1 MSARTIRCSLAAVAV
16 AHAFPACAQEAPKEP
31 EVGSPHVT
39 GDPAGL
45 DDIVVTAERRDASV
59 QTTAISITAIG
70 AEALR
75 AQQITNLEGLSVRVP
90 NVEFGRNAGDAK
102 VFIRGVGYDSVA
114 PGGETRVAIYSD
126 GVYQS
131 RTQAGFAGFFDVDR
145 VEVLRGPQGTL
156 YGRNATAGAINILT
170 RDPSDTLNGY
180 GTVTVGNY
188 GLINTE
194 AAAGGALSDTVSAR
208 LAFRTNDHSG
218 YGRNIGTGEEVNDER
233 SRSVR
238 LKLKFEPSSSFS
250 FRLTGDYTWE
260 RDHAGGY
267 IFLRPGRPDVVPTG
281 IALGGAVPTRAQDA
295 AGYGPRFKLETYG
308 ISGQAKLSLGASTDL
323 VSVTGFRHLEAQNE
337 SNTDGTTA
345 QVARQSLTDRSNS
358 FSQELRLQQ
367 DLGGLG
373 DLLVGAYYFHEENS
387 AFNTIPFMGA
397 AVGINNPDGSP
408 SRAFVQGYATRG
420 TAKTNAYAA
429 FAQARI
435 ELLKAVTLTLGGRY
449 SHEKKGIDEASQFD
463 VTRPYDPTNPF
474 VPAATQ
480 RASTSLSRFD
490 PKVTIDFKA
499 SEQVFL
505 YATYSR
511 GYKSGGFNIGGVQP
525 AFAPEVLDDYEA
537 GVKIELLDRKLR
549 MNLAAFHYDYSNLQ
563 VNIVEGV
570 SLVTRNAANA
580 KVDGVEAEITA
591 LPVDGLRLGLNLGY
605 LDSRYT
611 SFRTADP
618 VFPERGVQD
627 LAGNR
632 LNYSP
637 KWKVSGEAGYAFQT
651 GVGEF
656 TPRVNVTWVDR
667 MYFSQ
672 FNLEEVSQPARTEV
686 NAFLGFESNDHRW
699 SANLFVK
706 NLTDKAYI
714 VSSSVS
720 TVIFGYPVLGQW
732 GAPRTFGISATRRF

>member
-1 MSARTIRCSLAAVAV
+1 MVIAAVST
-16 AHAFPACAQEAPKEP
+16 FPAFAQNAAQGAGAAAPQ
-31 EVGSPHVT
+31 
-39 GDPAGL
+39 PASGAEGL
-45 DDIVVTAERRDASV
+45 DEIVVTAERREARA
-59 QTTAISITAIG
+59 QNTAISITAIG
-70 AEALR
+70 AEGLR
-75 AQQITNLEGLSVRVP
+75 SQQITNLEGLSIRTP

-102 VFIRGVGYDSVA
+102 VFIRGVGYDSIA
-114 PGGETRVAIYSD
+114 PGGETRVAIYND

-131 RTQAGFAGFFDVDR
+131 RTQAGFAGFYDVDR

-170 RDPSDTLNGY
+170 RDPGRTFNGY
-180 GTVTVGNY
+180 ATVTVGNY
-188 GLINTE
+188 GLVNTE
-194 AAAGGALSDTVSAR
+194 AALGGRLSDSLSAR

-218 YGRNIGTGEEVNDER
+218 YGKNIGTGEDVNDER
-233 SRSVR
+233 SRSAR
-238 LKLKFEPSSSFS
+238 LKLKFEPSAAFS

-267 IFLRPGRPDVVPTG
+267 IFLRPGRPDTVPLG
-281 IALGGAVPTRAQDA
+281 VRLGGAVPTRPQDA

-308 ISGQAKLSLGASTDL
+308 LSGQAKLSLGSSTDL
-323 VSVTGFRHLEAQNE
+323 VSVTGFRHLLAQNE

-345 QVARQSLTDRSNS
+345 QAARQSLSDKSDS

-367 DLGGLG
+367 DLGEFG
-373 DLLVGAYYFHEENS
+373 DVLLGAYYFHEENT
-387 AFNTIPFMGA
+387 ALNTIPFMGA
-397 AVGINNPDGSP
+397 AVGIRNPDGSL
-408 SRAFVQGYATRG
+408 SRAFVQGFATRG

-435 ELLKAVTLTLGGRY
+435 RLVEAVTLTLGGRY
-449 SHEKKGIDEASQFD
+449 SHEKKSIDEAGQFD
-463 VTRPYDPTNPF
+463 VTRPYSVNNAFLPSG
-474 VPAATQ
+474 AQ

-490 PKVTIDFKA
+490 PKVTIDYKP
-499 SEQVFL
+499 SENVFL

-525 AFAPEVLDDYEA
+525 AFQPEVLDDYEV
-537 GVKIELLDRKLR
+537 GLKLELLNRKLR
-549 MNLAAFHYDYSNLQ
+549 VNLAAFHYDYSNLQ
-563 VNIVEGV
+563 VNIVDGV
-570 SLVTRNAANA
+570 SLVTRNAATA
-580 KVDGVEAEITA
+580 RIDGIEAEISA

-611 SFRTADP
+611 SFQTTNPA
-618 VFPERGVQD
+618 FPELGVQD

-637 KWKVSGEAGYAFQT
+637 KWKLSGDAGYTFQT
-651 GVGEF
+651 SIGEF
-656 TPRVNVTWVDR
+656 TPRVSVTWVDR
-667 MYFSQ
+667 IYFSH
-672 FNLEEVSQPARTEV
+672 FNLASVSQPARTEV
-686 NAFLGFESNDHRW
+686 NAFLGFESNDRQW

-732 GAPRTFGISATRRF
+732 GPPRTFGVSATRRF